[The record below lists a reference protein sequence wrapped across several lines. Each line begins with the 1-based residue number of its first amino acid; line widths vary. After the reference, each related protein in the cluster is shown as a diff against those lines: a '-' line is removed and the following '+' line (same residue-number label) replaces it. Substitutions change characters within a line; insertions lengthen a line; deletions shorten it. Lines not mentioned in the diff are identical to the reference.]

1 VLSPTS
7 WSDGSLSSIFTQ
19 TYTKPIATYY
29 PYTSAIVTPAQAT
42 TTPNSAVGT
51 HATSLGGIKS
61 GLKTTVVV
69 YICIGVTCISLI
81 IWLLPRLVRHRTLNE
96 ANQPDSIR
104 EDITPDNHPNIY
116 IQGSDYM
123 TFSNSGAYLTEEK
136 SSRPQTA
143 LPEETCT
150 EFTPITV
157 QPHVD
162 RNLVFELD
170 SELTHYRQHEQGA
183 NRDKHFQTN
192 ASNCHPRSV
201 RSHRAVLQ
209 RAVACPIS
217 RYVRRKQHLD
227 GHRYSHRLPRFK
239 TLLSSIKP
247 NRRLR
252 VHCQRLRDS
261 LRYMDVSIDGG
272 VFL

>member
-1 VLSPTS
+1 MLSPSS
-7 WSDGSLSSIFTQ
+7 WSDGSLSSIFTK

-29 PYTSAIVTPAQAT
+29 PYTSAIVTPVQPT
-42 TTPNSAVGT
+42 STPNRAGT
-51 HATSLGGIKS
+51 HATSSSGTKS

-69 YICIGVTCISLI
+69 SICIGVTCISFI
-81 IWLLPRLVRHRTLNE
+81 IWLLTRRLVRHRTLNK
-96 ANQPDSIR
+96 ASQPDSIR
-104 EDITPDNHPNIY
+104 ENITPDNHHKIH

-123 TFSNSGAYLTEEK
+123 TFSNSGTYLADEK

-143 LPEETCT
+143 LPEKTCT

-157 QPHVD
+157 QSQVD
-162 RNLVFELD
+162 RSLVFELD
-170 SELTHYRQHEQGA
+170 SESSHYGQLEQGA
-183 NRDKHFQTN
+183 NSDKHFQTN

-217 RYVRRKQHLD
+217 RSVHRKQHLD
-227 GHRYSHRLPRFK
+227 AHKYSHRLRRFK
-239 TLLSSIKP
+239 TLQSNIKP
-247 NRRLR
+247 DHRLR
-252 VHCQRLRDS
+252 VHCQRLLDFP
-261 LRYMDVSIDGG
+261 LFMGVLTDGG

>member
-1 VLSPTS
+1 MIIDSFFLTSHSTTRGTKVLSPSS
-7 WSDGSLSSIFTQ
+7 WGDGSLSSIFTQ

-29 PYTSAIVTPAQAT
+29 PYTSPIVTPAQAT

-51 HATSLGGIKS
+51 HATSSRGMKS
-61 GLKTTVVV
+61 GLKITVVV
-69 YICIGVTCISLI
+69 SICIGVTCVSLI
-81 IWLLPRLVRHRTLNE
+81 IWLLTRRLVRHRTLNE

-104 EDITPDNHPNIY
+104 EDITPDNHLEFY

-123 TFSNSGAYLTEEK
+123 TFSNSGTYLTEEK

-150 EFTPITV
+150 EFTSITV
-157 QPHVD
+157 QPQVD

-170 SELTHYRQHEQGA
+170 SESTHYRQHERGA
-183 NRDKHFQTN
+183 NRDKPFQTN

-227 GHRYSHRLPRFK
+227 G
-239 TLLSSIKP
+239 
-247 NRRLR
+247 
-252 VHCQRLRDS
+252 Q
-261 LRYMDVSIDGG
+261 
-272 VFL
+272 